1 MRSRS
6 TYILLFVLT
15 AFVYIIGLFIPLMDN
30 DAAHHAN
37 IALRMYLTGD
47 YVNLID
53 NGQDYLDKPHLHFWL
68 AALSYKLFGVS
79 AFAYRFPSFLFS
91 ILGIYSIYRLGK
103 IFYNEE
109 VAKAS
114 ALIFATSFGY
124 MLSLTDVR
132 MDAILVATI
141 SFSCWQLVA
150 LIYTGRLWYVGGSA
164 MGLAIGFAVKGSI
177 GVAVPVVFIAWFAL
191 FQRSL
196 KPKTILYLF
205 LTFLLLILFIFPILY
220 CYYLQFD
227 LHPEKVIRGRDHIK
241 GVRYI
246 LFGQGAERFE
256 GKMSTDSRKDP
267 FFFPYTFIWAFAPWA
282 LFCYVA
288 IIRSLRKIKA
298 QFPDSF
304 IAFSFLSIAL
314 LITFAGSKLPHYLN
328 VVFPFAA
335 LLTAS
340 FLQTENNKYY
350 IRLITICLS
359 ILTILTALIINLYFF
374 SFSLSW
380 PAIIG
385 IAIVVIIIGSM
396 QTRMDPFQK
405 NISWLAASIL
415 FLFLL
420 LNSSFYPKLLKYQGG
435 QELARLIKNKI
446 EPGRI
451 YFWPKNY
458 SSSFCFSQGTLRQE
472 FVDSVLNK
480 TKPAWLVFDKNYE
493 PEIEKSGYVI
503 TERTEVKDFE
513 ITKLDRKF
521 LEPSTRN
528 TQCSKLVIGR
538 INRITSN

>member
-15 AFVYIIGLFIPLMDN
+15 AHVYIIGLFIPLMDN

-53 NGQDYLDKPHLHFWL
+53 NGQDYLDKPQLHFWL
-68 AALSYKLFGVS
+68 AALSYKFFGVS

-103 IFYNEE
+103 ILYNEE
-109 VAKAS
+109 VAMGG

-124 MLSLTDVR
+124 ILSVTDVR
-132 MDAILVATI
+132 MDAILVAAI

-150 LIYTGRLWYVGGSA
+150 LINLGKLRYITGSA
-164 MGLAIGFAVKGSI
+164 TGFAIGFAVKGSI
-177 GVAVPVVFIAWFAL
+177 GVVVPVLFIAWLVF
-191 FQRSL
+191 FQRRL
-196 KPKTILYLF
+196 TRKTILYLF
-205 LTFLLLILFIFPILY
+205 LTFLLLILFISPVLY

-227 LHPEKVIRGRDHIK
+227 LHPEKVIRGTDHIK

-246 LFGQGAERFE
+246 LFGQGAERFG
-256 GKMSTDSRKDP
+256 GKMSADSGKDP
-267 FFFPYTFIWAFAPWA
+267 FFFLYTFIWAFAPWA
-282 LFCYVA
+282 LFCYLA
-288 IIRSLRKIKA
+288 IIRSLRKIKT
-298 QFPDSF
+298 QFPEGF
-304 IAFSFLSIAL
+304 IVLSFLSIAL
-314 LITFAGSKLPHYLN
+314 LITVAGSKLPHYLN

-340 FLQTENNKYY
+340 FLQKENNKFY
-350 IRLITICLS
+350 IRLFTVCLS
-359 ILTILTALIINLYFF
+359 ILAILAALIINLYFF
-374 SFSLSW
+374 PLFLSW
-380 PAIIG
+380 TVIIG
-385 IAIVVIIIGSM
+385 IAIVIIIIGSM
-396 QTRMDPFQK
+396 GAGMGPFQK
-405 NISWLAASIL
+405 NISWLAVSIL

-435 QELARLIKNKI
+435 QELAKLIKNKI

-458 SSSFCFSQGTLRQE
+458 SSSFCFAQATLRQE
-472 FVDSVLNK
+472 FVDSALNK
-480 TKPAWLVFDKNYE
+480 TRSTWLVFDINYE
-493 PEIEKSGYVI
+493 PEIEKNGYVI

-538 INRITSN
+538 ISRINSN